1 MASASSQ
8 VASFIAK
15 FDPANAK
22 LIRACRT
29 VMRKRL
35 PTANEL
41 VYDNYNFLAIG
52 YGASERA
59 SDCVVSL
66 ACGSNGVALSFYYG
80 ATLPDPD
87 GILLGSGN
95 QNRFV
100 RLPTASTLTDP
111 TVERL
116 LRAALAQAKTPMPA
130 TGRGRTIVKSISA
143 KQRPRRAASR

>member
-1 MASASSQ
+1 MPTPPVASQ

-22 LIRACRT
+22 LIRACRSA
-29 VMRKRL
+29 MRKRL

-41 VYDNYNFLAIG
+41 VYDNYNSLAIG
-52 YGASERA
+52 YCPGERA

-66 ACGSNGVALSFYYG
+66 ACGSNGVSLSFYYG

-95 QNRFV
+95 QKRSV
-100 RLPTASTLTDP
+100 PLESVKTLS
-111 TVERL
+111 
-116 LRAALAQAKTPMPA
+116 AQA
-130 TGRGRTIVKSISA
+130 RG
-143 KQRPRRAASR
+143 

>member
-8 VASFIAK
+8 IAAFIAK

-22 LIRACRT
+22 LIRACRS

-66 ACGSNGVALSFYYG
+66 ACGSNGVSLSFYYG

-100 RLPTASTLTDP
+100 RLPTAVTV
-111 TVERL
+111 VERL

-143 KQRPRRAASR
+143 KQRPRRAAPR